1 MATLRKRNG
10 KWQVQIRRP
19 HQPSI
24 NKSFIRKAHA
34 QQWARKVEAEIDVKG
49 LLPDTSLLKQH
60 TLLDLINRYRDQ
72 VTPKKRGH
80 VNEQIRLNQ
89 IARHQI
95 ASYQLANLKPVQIN
109 SYVEERMG
117 LVSPGTV
124 ARDLGVL
131 HHLVET
137 ARLRW
142 GIPFGEDLF
151 KGVQKPKEP
160 PSRNRRLDQHEEKIL
175 LQGCALSRVT
185 YLKPI
190 ITLALETAMRRGEI
204 LAIRWDDI
212 NQSQST
218 LRIPITKNGRPRVIP
233 PSSKSLTTLL
243 ESPGGISE
251 RVFDILPNAFRLA

>member
-1 MATLRKRNG
+1 MATLRKCNG

-24 NKSFIRKAHA
+24 NRSFIPKSRA

-49 LLPDTSLLKQH
+49 LLLDTSLLKQH
-60 TLLDLINRYRDQ
+60 TMLDLINRYLDQ

-80 VNEQIRLNQ
+80 VNEQIRLKQ
-89 IARHQI
+89 IARYQI
-95 ASYQLANLKPVQIN
+95 ASHQLINLKPVHIN
-109 SYVEERMG
+109 SYVEERMR
-117 LVSPGTV
+117 LVSPGTA

-137 ARLRW
+137 ARLQW

-160 PSRNRRLDQHEEKIL
+160 PSRNRRLEPDEETL
-175 LQGCALSRVT
+175 LLDGCIKSSVT

-204 LAIRWDDI
+204 LAIQWDDI
-212 NQSQST
+212 NESLRT
-218 LRIPITKNGRPRVIP
+218 LRIPVTKNGH
-233 PSSKSLTTLL
+233 L
-243 ESPGGISE
+243 ESSHYQVRP
-251 RVFDILPNAFRLA
+251 